1 MRMLHDGT
9 LSAVD
14 MNLLVVLRALLA
26 ERHVTRA
33 AARVGLSQSATSHAL
48 ARLRDLYGDPLLVRS
63 GRELELTPRAQRLL
77 PTLERGLSDLKAA
90 LAGEPGFEPATARR
104 AFTLGL
110 VDYLQTI
117 LLGPLLRT
125 LEREAPNIDLT
136 LVNVPN
142 LEEEAMAGS
151 LDLAVTLS
159 SKQPTLVTQ
168 ELFDDGFVCLLR
180 RGHPA
185 AGPKLSMQTY
195 LTLRHVVVAP
205 SGTSGSLV
213 DTELERRGLSRRVA
227 LRISNF
233 LVAPLVVRDTDFIS
247 TMPTRLALRLAA
259 PYGLRVMPAPLEL
272 RRFGMAMMW
281 HPRLEHDP
289 AQVWLRG
296 LVARVSREIAGE
308 GVRATPPART
318 PARPARRIGR
328 VPRARRR
335 ASRS

>member
-33 AARVGLSQSATSHAL
+33 AARLGLSQSATSHAL
-48 ARLRDLYGDPLLVRS
+48 ARLRDLYRDPLLVRS
-63 GRELELTPRAQRLL
+63 GRALKLTPRAERLL

-90 LAGEPGFEPATARR
+90 LAGEPGFDPSTARR
-104 AFTLGL
+104 AFTLGM
-110 VDYLQTI
+110 VDYLQAI
-117 LLGPLLRT
+117 LLGPLLR
-125 LEREAPNIDLT
+125 LLAREAPHVDL
-136 LVNVPN
+136 LLASVPG
-142 LEEEAMAGS
+142 LEEEATAGN

-159 SKQPTLVTQ
+159 SKQPTLVTR
-168 ELFDDGFVCLLR
+168 ELFDDDFVCLLR
-180 RGHPA
+180 SGHPA
-185 AGPKLSMQTY
+185 AGGKLTLQKY

-213 DTELERRGLSRRVA
+213 DTELERRGLSRRIA

-233 LVAPLVVRDTDFIS
+233 LVAPLIVRDTDFIS
-247 TMPTRLALRLAA
+247 TMPTRLATRLAA
-259 PYGLRVMPAPLEL
+259 PYGLRVLPAPLEL

-296 LVARVSREIAGE
+296 IVARVSASIAGE
-308 GVRATPPART
+308 NVRAK
-318 PARPARRIGR
+318 
-328 VPRARRR
+328 RRR
-335 ASRS
+335 AGRR